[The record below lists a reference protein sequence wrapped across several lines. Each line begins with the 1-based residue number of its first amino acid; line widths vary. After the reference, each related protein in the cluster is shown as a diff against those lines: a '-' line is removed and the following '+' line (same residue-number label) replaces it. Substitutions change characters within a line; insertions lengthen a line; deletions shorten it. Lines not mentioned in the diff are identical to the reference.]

1 MPLEVI
7 HMTIGQ
13 RISDLR
19 KRYSYSQ
26 EYVAEQ
32 LDVSRQAV
40 SKWETGQTEPDTSNL
55 IALAALFHVTVE
67 YLAVGKVAD
76 ERAENGQFSVKTS
89 VGFLLLGMGLLSLIL
104 AGLFS
109 EMASV
114 LLFIL
119 AMYLLAGGILCFV
132 KSRYVRYISLWT
144 FWVITAFVLFVMA
157 GHNPLTLFLI
167 PFALSIGTIVDV
179 LFWVGLTASI
189 AITVIKL
196 FRIKKS
202 K

>member
-1 MPLEVI
+1 
-7 HMTIGQ
+7 MTIGQ

-114 LLFIL
+114 LLFIFS
-119 AMYLLAGGILCFV
+119 GF
-132 KSRYVRYISLWT
+132 
-144 FWVITAFVLFVMA
+144 F
-157 GHNPLTLFLI
+157 
-167 PFALSIGTIVDV
+167 
-179 LFWVGLTASI
+179 I
-189 AITVIKL
+189 AQ
-196 FRIKKS
+196 
-202 K
+202 